1 MGKKK
6 GEIASSKKQA
16 LAKEEAELD
25 KLIKRYFKRQ
35 DRISFS
41 SERRQD
47 DYSKEVGG
55 YKEQQEVEV
64 RKIDTMEWFE
74 TKEEAE
80 NFGRLVGKI
89 AVVIEESGC
98 TYQEALR
105 AMNVLKRNYEK
116 KGNDLLN
123 NVNIQEVAKY
133 GGLLN

>member
-1 MGKKK
+1 
-6 GEIASSKKQA
+6 
-16 LAKEEAELD
+16 
-25 KLIKRYFKRQ
+25 
-35 DRISFS
+35 
-41 SERRQD
+41 
-47 DYSKEVGG
+47 
-55 YKEQQEVEV
+55 
-64 RKIDTMEWFE
+64 MEWFE

-105 AMNVLKRNYEK
+105 AMNVLKRNYDK

>member
-1 MGKKK
+1 M
-6 GEIASSKKQA
+6 
-16 LAKEEAELD
+16 
-25 KLIKRYFKRQ
+25 
-35 DRISFS
+35 
-41 SERRQD
+41 
-47 DYSKEVGG
+47 
-55 YKEQQEVEV
+55 

-80 NFGRLVGKI
+80 NFGRLGGKI

>member
-1 MGKKK
+1 M
-6 GEIASSKKQA
+6 
-16 LAKEEAELD
+16 
-25 KLIKRYFKRQ
+25 
-35 DRISFS
+35 
-41 SERRQD
+41 
-47 DYSKEVGG
+47 
-55 YKEQQEVEV
+55 
-64 RKIDTMEWFE
+64 DTMEWFE

-80 NFGRLVGKI
+80 KFGKLAGEI

-105 AMNVLKRNYEK
+105 VMNALKRNYEK